1 MRHFIRK
8 IVALNAFESHDV
20 QDVNF
25 KSSGCIKLQLCLDIK
40 C

>member
-25 KSSGCIKLQLCLDIK
+25 KFWECIKLHLSLDVK